1 MWSQPAMVLQQKLLI
16 KIGKYSVSR
25 RGDLNW
31 SWNYLLNVTI
41 TYQAKHVTD
50 VKFGSRWNKTSDRPM
65 SAKNIFTNKISL
77 LKAFNK

>member
-31 SWNYLLNVTI
+31 SWNYLLKITI
-41 TYQAKHVTD
+41 TYQARYVTD
-50 VKFGSRWNKTSDRPM
+50 TNFGSR
-65 SAKNIFTNKISL
+65 AE
-77 LKAFNK
+77 